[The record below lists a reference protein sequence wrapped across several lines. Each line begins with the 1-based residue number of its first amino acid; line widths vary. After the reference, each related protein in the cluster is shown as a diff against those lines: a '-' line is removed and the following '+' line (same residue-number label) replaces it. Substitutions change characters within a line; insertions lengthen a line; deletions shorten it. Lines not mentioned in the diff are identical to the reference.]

1 MSVKSAD
8 ESADFILLFVYIC
21 IGYGDPI
28 KRARIG
34 NPLSSLTSPKSR
46 TLIMNFI
53 CSMIREVDVLL
64 LILIELFPF
73 TIQTF
78 SLKNVKFNRKQ
89 TSVFFLIDIEESH
102 LEEN

>member
-1 MSVKSAD
+1 
-8 ESADFILLFVYIC
+8 
-21 IGYGDPI
+21 
-28 KRARIG
+28 
-34 NPLSSLTSPKSR
+34 
-46 TLIMNFI
+46 
-53 CSMIREVDVLL
+53 MIREVDVLL